1 MSVNSKLTLSSWKH
15 ENHEIL
21 RFIESELGWC
31 FEGYSIASLERQ
43 IARVA
48 GDICGGDSAALLRWL
63 HFEPQTRCR
72 LLRDAL
78 TVNVT
83 DLFRDP
89 EFFLDLKENC
99 FAYLSEFPTIRIW
112 IAGCSTGEEAF
123 SLAIMLAEAG
133 LLKRTQ
139 ILATD
144 LDLACLRQA
153 RSGVLAG
160 PLSRLE
166 AERYRESGGQAS
178 LLEHFRQSY
187 GLFKLNRELLDHIYF
202 AQHGLPAPIPGQQ
215 VQLLL
220 CRNVMIYFNPQ
231 MKARVLQEFYKALSP
246 KGYLCLGNKESIE
259 SPVGVGLTELS
270 KHRIYQLSRLNG

>member
-1 MSVNSKLTLSSWKH
+1 MSVNSQLTFPCWKQ
-15 ENHEIL
+15 ENHEVL
-21 RFIESELGWC
+21 RFIENELSWS
-31 FEGYSIASLERQ
+31 FEGYSVASLERQ
-43 IARVA
+43 ISRVA
-48 GDICGGDSAALLRWL
+48 RDICDGDSEALLRWL
-63 HFEPQTRCR
+63 QFDPPSRSR

-89 EFFLDLKENC
+89 EFFLDLKKQC

-123 SLAIMLAEAG
+123 SVAIMLAEAG
-133 LLKRTQ
+133 LLKRAQ

-160 PLSRLE
+160 PLTRLE
-166 AERYRESGGQAS
+166 AERYRKSGGQAS

-187 GLFKLNRELLDHIYF
+187 GLSKLNQELLDHICF

-220 CRNVMIYFNPQ
+220 CRNVMIYFNPE
-231 MKARVLQEFYKALSP
+231 MKNRVLQEFYKALIP
-246 KGYLCLGNKESIE
+246 KGYLCLGDKESIE
-259 SPVGVGLTELS
+259 SPVGVGLNQLS
-270 KHRIYQLSRLNG
+270 KHRIYQLSRSGG